1 MAVCTDQHA
10 ISQDYQTENVLLNQQ
25 EIPQDLLKDQ
35 QEISE
40 EWPTKE
46 SFKRKEILKWR
57 NISDDV
63 YKIKKVSHRESKYGI
78 SAILTLKTKCGDEI
92 LVWAPKRLAED
103 LEDDSYQFFIK

>member
-1 MAVCTDQHA
+1 MAVCTDQQT
-10 ISQDYQTENVLLNQQ
+10 ISQDLSREDVFINQQ
-25 EIPQDLLKDQ
+25 EIPQEEEEQEDVYSDL

-63 YKIKKVSHRESKYGI
+63 YKIKKVSHRESKFGI
-78 SAILTLKTKCGDEI
+78 SAILTLKTLK
-92 LVWAPKRLAED
+92 L
-103 LEDDSYQFFIK
+103 